1 MAEIKIFTYT
11 GDDLYGRKVIVF
23 AACKLPPSAQIDH
36 QRLLEYVTEFSFNLM
51 NACHF

>member
-1 MAEIKIFTYT
+1 MGEIKIFTYT

-36 QRLLEYVTEFSFNLM
+36 QRLLE
-51 NACHF
+51 